1 MLLFLDLLSESF
13 GDSLVRAAFYLTKP
27 EPFMEPGDVSSQVGS
42 VIKHIS
48 LDRYAWRFTDDNLLL
63 HPEAS
68 VNTLDAILQ
77 SLADAGAIQPSEI
90 IETQNSIE
98 AKKGQDAT
106 IPEILPKSLSGKTK
120 TFEQMQQEGW
130 FPNV

>member
-27 EPFMEPGDVSSQVGS
+27 ESFMEPGDVSSQVGS

-48 LDRYAWRFTDDNLLL
+48 LDMYAWRFTDDNLLI

-77 SLADAGAIQPSEI
+77 SLADVGAIQPSEI

-106 IPEILPKSLSGKTK
+106 ILEIMPKSLSGKTK